1 MAKVFI
7 VDDSPTAQKKMQLL
21 LESHGHEVAVAS
33 DALSALSKLESVQ
46 PELILLD
53 IMLPGVGG
61 IETCMVIS
69 RNPHYANTP
78 IIMVT
83 GLRTQATIAEF
94 AGAQAYIVKP
104 YDDDTFMDAINAVLV
119 DYAYMTYE

>member
-1 MAKVFI
+1 M
-7 VDDSPTAQKKMQLL
+7 
-21 LESHGHEVAVAS
+21 
-33 DALSALSKLESVQ
+33 
-46 PELILLD
+46 LD